1 METTGA
7 ISMKTFKVVVSSISY
22 YTVEIEAENDDEAW
36 DIARDM
42 DGGDFEAEDVGD
54 WEIYSVSEVEK

>member
-1 METTGA
+1 
-7 ISMKTFKVVVSSISY
+7 MKKFKVVASSISY

-42 DGGDFEAEDVGD
+42 EGGDFEAEDQGD

>member
-1 METTGA
+1 
-7 ISMKTFKVVVSSISY
+7 MKKFKVVVSSISY
-22 YTVEIEAENDDEAW
+22 YTVEIEAENDDEAL

-42 DGGDFEAEDVGD
+42 DGADFEADGVDD